1 MDNHRAFVI
10 VKHVDELTSDVPAG
24 TRGFFAAT
32 AALGGNGH
40 LSDDIRDGEID
51 SMTTIDAQYSYSF
64 GETAFLSDAA
74 LTLGIMNLTDEEAPL
89 IANVTAYDGTLH
101 DGRGRMFFVRAN
113 LSL

>member
-1 MDNHRAFVI
+1 
-10 VKHVDELTSDVPAG
+10 HVDELTSDVPAG